1 MHLHLTV
8 NAPVGSPQQ
17 LEDWFVR
24 VANKTAQHGR
34 LTQAVKAAGR

>member
-1 MHLHLTV
+1 V
-8 NAPVGSPQQ
+8 NGPVGSQQQ

-34 LTQAVKAAGR
+34 LSHAVKTAGR